1 MGIALDGSTPAVI
14 DDIGTSSATE
24 VTASFSPPAKSL
36 VVVVVNLVYAAG
48 MPWSSEPL
56 TVSDSLSNSYAA
68 GPIAQDPSYYSATSG
83 IFTNYYA
90 SAPGSITL
98 TVTRNPPTL
107 YPALFEVVTYVL
119 TGARASQS
127 GAGSAATYISSP
139 SSGVVYSNITVT
151 SGSSWVIVGAAV
163 EDVSSTISGS
173 PSGVGGTTV
182 EDHQNETTD
191 YAASVV
197 GHATGASG
205 STALGWTWDSITY
218 PFSWAALEVLS
229 AELDVPVAQVSV
241 SAPAPRIA
249 APTLLMA
256 LAAAAGSDDAGNAFA
271 AGFTGRTYAFQPGT
285 LPLALEAPHA
295 MPAMSN
301 SWAAGSGGQAKY
313 QVNAN
318 GNLEVSFVLRTVG
331 TLTDGTAIWA
341 AGGLPAGYRPPVA
354 KYIPI
359 TVVGTYSASGDT
371 PSLLLGTDGSVK
383 IYGLSGST
391 LTGIDA
397 HGVIPLNL

>member
-1 MGIALDGSTPAVI
+1 M
-14 DDIGTSSATE
+14 
-24 VTASFSPPAKSL
+24 
-36 VVVVVNLVYAAG
+36 
-48 MPWSSEPL
+48 
-56 TVSDSLSNSYAA
+56 
-68 GPIAQDPSYYSATSG
+68 
-83 IFTNYYA
+83 
-90 SAPGSITL
+90 
-98 TVTRNPPTL
+98 
-107 YPALFEVVTYVL
+107 
-119 TGARASQS
+119 
-127 GAGSAATYISSP
+127 
-139 SSGVVYSNITVT
+139 
-151 SGSSWVIVGAAV
+151 
-163 EDVSSTISGS
+163 SSTISGS

-218 PFSWAALEVLS
+218 PFSWVALEVLS

-256 LAAAAGSDDAGNAFA
+256 LAATAGSDDAGNSFA
-271 AGFTGRTYAFQPGT
+271 AGFTGRTYAFQPST

-295 MPAMSN
+295 MPACSN
-301 SWAAGSGGQAKY
+301 SWAAGTGGQAKY

-318 GNLEVSFVLRTVG
+318 GNLEISFVLRTVG
-331 TLTDGTAIWA
+331 TLTDGTAVWA

-354 KYIPI
+354 KYLPV
-359 TVVGTYSASGDT
+359 TVVGTYSVSGNT
-371 PSLLLGTDGSVK
+371 PALLFGTDGSVK